1 MKTVHS
7 LCRTPFYWIVAA
19 LLAALVWVPVASA
32 QSPTLTTSRVAST
45 NVRAVAAVPD
55 GADEVPEV
63 DLSRDA
69 FELRDEIRVR
79 PADVDVA
86 DTAIIFTSHARRTVD
101 VKCIARDHDGNVV
114 GRTRTQVPPRGLR
127 YIRASDFSEG
137 RDFVGHAECKSNR
150 RVTANAVFFGVEI
163 TDLFSHSKRRGRAMY
178 HRFPVIATY

>member
-55 GADEVPEV
+55 DADEVPEV

-86 DTAIIFTSHARRTVD
+86 DTAIIFTSHARRTVSSASTSWSGGCA
-101 VKCIARDHDGNVV
+101 VRNSLEADGCTV
-114 GRTRTQVPPRGLR
+114 
-127 YIRASDFSEG
+127 A
-137 RDFVGHAECKSNR
+137 
-150 RVTANAVFFGVEI
+150 
-163 TDLFSHSKRRGRAMY
+163 
-178 HRFPVIATY
+178 